1 MISIRLVAEKR
12 SPFAMSEISERKLF
26 ARRANSAA
34 GRACMPNLFRI
45 VISRVTVT
53 GSRFWRHLI
62 SRRLDLRRDFARPQ
76 RNTIFRRGSF
86 FERRFEDSWEAPSN
100 GDGGR
105 LAQRPKGP
113 TLPRGKWEWPETLQI
128 RKSGIRPA
136 HSR

>member
-1 MISIRLVAEKR
+1 MMSIRLVAEKR

-62 SRRLDLRRDFARPQ
+62 SVGSISGETSLD
-76 RNTIFRRGSF
+76 RNVTRYFIAEVFSKGRSRTHLGP
-86 FERRFEDSWEAPSN
+86 RSN
-100 GDGGR
+100 ADG
-105 LAQRPKGP
+105 
-113 TLPRGKWEWPETLQI
+113 
-128 RKSGIRPA
+128 
-136 HSR
+136 